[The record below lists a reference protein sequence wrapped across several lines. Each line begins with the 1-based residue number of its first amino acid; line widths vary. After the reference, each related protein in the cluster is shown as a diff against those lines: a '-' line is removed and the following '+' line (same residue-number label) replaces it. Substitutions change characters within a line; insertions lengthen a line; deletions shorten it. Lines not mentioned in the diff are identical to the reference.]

1 MIEKLKAITIPVM
14 GTVDDSIVD
23 GDGIRFT
30 VFVQGCPHHCV
41 GCHNPQSWEM
51 KQDNMVSLYDLY
63 KVVEDN
69 PLSSG
74 ITFSGGEPFLYAPQ
88 LAVLAQAVHALG
100 KDVWSFSGWTYEW
113 LAQNEHAKALLD
125 NVDVLVDGPFLL
137 TERDL
142 TLKFRGSRNQRVID
156 LNTTRKTGC
165 LTELYSLRQMAG

>member
-1 MIEKLKAITIPVM
+1 
-14 GTVDDSIVD
+14 
-23 GDGIRFT
+23 
-30 VFVQGCPHHCV
+30 
-41 GCHNPQSWEM
+41 
-51 KQDNMVSLYDLY
+51 MVSLYDLY

-100 KDVWSFSGWTYEW
+100 KDVWAFSGWTYEW
-113 LAQNEHAKALLD
+113 LAQSEHAKALLD

-137 TERDL
+137 AERDL